1 MLKLVTSNRSFEEIQ
16 VKEASTYP
24 QIIVLHWCYQT
35 EIYLQVYYTLLFT
48 VCICKLKQLLY
59 ILFCLSF

>member
-16 VKEASTYP
+16 VKEASTDP

-35 EIYLQVYYTLLFT
+35 EIYLQVYYTSLFT
-48 VCICKLKQLLY
+48 V
-59 ILFCLSF
+59 SFAN